1 MRATV
6 LLLLLAAPLCAH
18 DGKSKVSYKKSVM
31 VDPDYQSPARVTPVV
46 RKPRIHDWRARRTRY
61 RYVRVYTEER
71 RYSSACRSTYP
82 RYTAV
87 GATVGGIIGYH
98 NYRTARGI
106 WIGMGVGFVLDS
118 IFSSCW

>member
-1 MRATV
+1 MRVAV
-6 LLLLLAAPLCAH
+6 LLILLTAPLCAH
-18 DGKSKVSYKKSVM
+18 DDEAKISYKKSVM
-31 VDPDYQSPARVTPVV
+31 VDPDYESPKRVEPAV
-46 RKPRIHDWRARRTRY
+46 RKPRIEDWRARRTRY

-71 RYSSACRSTYP
+71 RYSSTCRSTYP

-106 WIGMGVGFVLDS
+106 WIGMGVGFALDS